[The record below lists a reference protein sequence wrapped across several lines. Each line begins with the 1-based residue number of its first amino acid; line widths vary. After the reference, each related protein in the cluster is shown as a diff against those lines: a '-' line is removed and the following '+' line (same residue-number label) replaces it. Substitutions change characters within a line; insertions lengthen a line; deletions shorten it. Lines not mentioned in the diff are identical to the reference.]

1 MKTTN
6 KLLIAIL
13 MILPLLGGFILGVD
27 YATPPIKSC
36 EICKNCEEIEANTA
50 KLIHNMCI
58 IFDRHCIYDADG
70 SDEMSEL
77 LEAQSNLAEIY
88 NW

>member
-1 MKTTN
+1 MKKKHYIYITI
-6 KLLIAIL
+6 LAIFPLI
-13 MILPLLGGFILGVD
+13 GGFILGLD
-27 YATPPIKSC
+27 CAKSPINS
-36 EICKNCEEIEANTA
+36 EIEANTA

-58 IFDRHCIYDADG
+58 IFDKYDLYDIDG

-77 LEAQSNLAEIY
+77 LEAQDNLAYIY